1 MIVSLTGKADN
12 FELVFVK
19 QLNNTWAAE
28 VPPNIETGR
37 YIVELCAVDHAGNIG
52 WWRGVL
58 HMSQN
63 QRVTL
68 EVLTDEYQAWLM
80 NDIQIDINER
90 SIEITLKSDIEEK
103 VVSRYAVE
111 FAYKAV

>member
-12 FELVFVK
+12 FELVFAK
-19 QLNNTWAAE
+19 QQNNTWAAE

-37 YIVELCAVDHAGNIG
+37 YIVELYAVDQAGNVG
-52 WWRGVL
+52 YWRGVL

-68 EVLTDEYQAWLM
+68 EILTDEYQAWLM
-80 NDIQIDINER
+80 NDLQIFINER
-90 SIEITLKSDIEEK
+90 SVEVTLKSDIEEK
-103 VVSRYAVE
+103 VVNRYAVE